1 MSKLFA
7 IFGDPVSHS
16 KSPLMHNLGFNT
28 FGVNSCYTRYLL
40 KDGDALR
47 SKFFE
52 LGLSGVNITVPHKE
66 AAFRACDWCDDFS
79 KSVGSVN
86 TIILKEGKLHGY
98 NTDALGFFASMKTFQ
113 EIHKVL
119 FLGAGGTARSTSI
132 LLRDVGFDVA
142 ILNRGKEKLESFK
155 NSGFPTYTFETIDDF
170 DFDLI
175 INMTSAGLSDD
186 NLPAPEELLLQLLQN
201 TKGCIDIIYGKETPF
216 LQLAKKLKIETIDGS
231 TMLLKQGVLAFDYF
245 TDHQFDLYK
254 VEQTMKRA
262 FDFG

>member
-16 KSPLMHNLGFNT
+16 KSPLIHNLGFNT

-52 LGLSGVNITVPHKE
+52 LGLSGANITVPHKE

-113 EIHKVL
+113 EIHKIL

-155 NSGFPTYTFETIDDF
+155 NSG
-170 DFDLI
+170 
-175 INMTSAGLSDD
+175 
-186 NLPAPEELLLQLLQN
+186 
-201 TKGCIDIIYGKETPF
+201 GKETPF

-245 TDHQFDLYK
+245 TDHQFDLYG